1 MLKPQTGKTFL
12 CITFCYFQSVNNSY
26 LFQQHWRKS
35 TRAQVHSHASPG
47 QCTITSKNRLW
58 RISELTFVQWS
69 LDLLSSCLSC
79 AHELHYD
86 RPTWDPVKKTQT
98 WDKMNNLTS
107 LSLDAI
113 ISAEISSSNVGL
125 CSHLFCFIISSIY
138 YYITKLLLYYKVS
151 FFMQSFVLNDYVV
164 VKWLT
169 APDPPQIVS

>member
-125 CSHLFCFIISSIY
+125 CSHLFCFVLLFPPFIITLQSY
-138 YYITKLLLYYKVS
+138 YYITRYLSSCSHLY
-151 FFMQSFVLNDYVV
+151 
-164 VKWLT
+164 
-169 APDPPQIVS
+169 